1 MGWLASATLPPTFC
15 LGFSQTF
22 PVFISISVLASPECF
37 LPSISMCYVV
47 NEDREQSTP
56 EETINKAPRTF
67 VVAGESL
74 QVFVH
79 SSQRGIS
86 KDSPFLWKFQN
97 CRIVKKNGASLF
109 LTFSAPEQTRHCLW
123 ACPKV
128 FVFMDKISAWRNGNK
143 SMDSYLLKHSS
154 VIWTNL
160 STVLKC
166 GAFESIY
173 SKNKFQM
180 SQKILLMKVLKYLQ
194 RKKV

>member
-37 LPSISMCYVV
+37 LPSVSMCYVV

-128 FVFMDKISAWRNGNK
+128 FVFMDKISGWRNGGMNGWGK
-143 SMDSYLLKHSS
+143 GGINGFGNVWLRVEEMGEDLFIWHEDMAILKG
-154 VIWTNL
+154 VGID
-160 STVLKC
+160 
-166 GAFESIY
+166 
-173 SKNKFQM
+173 
-180 SQKILLMKVLKYLQ
+180 
-194 RKKV
+194 